1 MEIPSLLKPR
11 LHGMM
16 HYTCTIPLE
25 MVQIG
30 SQTPLRMVSCGSDV
44 RFEVFQGGDSEV
56 RSYPPFWRGGGTHE
70 SVVPIKGHY
79 LGIGYG
85 IHH

>member
-1 MEIPSLLKPR
+1 MVVWYEIPPTGNPR
-11 LHGMM
+11 MHGVI
-16 HYTCTIPLE
+16 HYMYTIPLE

-56 RSYPPFWRGGGTHE
+56 RS
-70 SVVPIKGHY
+70 
-79 LGIGYG
+79 
-85 IHH
+85 

>member
-1 MEIPSLLKPR
+1 
-11 LHGMM
+11 MM

-56 RSYPPFWRGGGTHE
+56 RSYPPFGE
-70 SVVPIKGHY
+70 VVVHMRVLYLSKG
-79 LGIGYG
+79 IT
-85 IHH
+85 